1 MSGVAMAYYLVIF
14 AAGFA
19 GSFHCVGMCGGFAC
33 ALGASMAGER
43 PTIVKHLLYNSGRVT
58 TYVFLGGLAGTL
70 GAGLSAAHAAHGQA
84 LLASDYVLSLAQRLL
99 SVIAGLLM
107 LVMALQLLGYLGS
120 RHAVVGGFGAA
131 GLTTALGRLV
141 RAQGAAAPLALG
153 VANGFLPCPLV
164 YAFTLQAAVAGTPL
178 SGMLT
183 MLAFGLGTFP
193 AMLLMGGIGRLFAPA
208 WRRYS
213 VRAAAGFIVLIG
225 VITLARALLPVSS
238 MHVHLP

>member
-1 MSGVAMAYYLVIF
+1 
-14 AAGFA
+14 
-19 GSFHCVGMCGGFAC
+19 MCGGFAC
-33 ALGASMAGER
+33 ALGASAAGER
-43 PTIVKHLLYNSGRVT
+43 PAIVKHLLYNSGRVT
-58 TYVFLGGLAGTL
+58 TYIFLGGLAGAL
-70 GAGLSAAHAAHGQA
+70 GSGLSAAHAAHGQA
-84 LLASDYVLSLAQRLL
+84 LLAPDYVLSLAQRLL

-131 GLTTALGRLV
+131 GLATALGRLV
-141 RAQGAAAPLALG
+141 ATPGAAAPLALG

-164 YAFTLQAAVAGTPL
+164 YAFTLQAVAGTPV

-193 AMLLMGGIGRLFAPA
+193 AMLLMASIGRLFAPA

-238 MHVHLP
+238 MHAHFP